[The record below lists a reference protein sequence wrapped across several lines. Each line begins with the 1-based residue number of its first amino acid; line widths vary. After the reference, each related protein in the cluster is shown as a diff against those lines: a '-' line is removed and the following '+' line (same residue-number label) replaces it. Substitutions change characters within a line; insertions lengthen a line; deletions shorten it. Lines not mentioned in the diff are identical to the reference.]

1 MNGEEK
7 NKLKS
12 CFYLF
17 NHKIDSVSVF
27 LDQSKWVIDDYLQH
41 ISEDRKD
48 PKFKEMYA
56 FNFDEEYYSRLS
68 FLPNF
73 LYQSIILLLFSLFIE
88 TLKKVLIILGASN
101 EEVGLCYKKGCE
113 YLKLLE
119 KFKELGF
126 ELNLSKNDEDFL
138 DLMSKLRNEIIH
150 KSYGEDNV
158 SKLKL
163 LTLEE
168 CKLYVTCYKKI
179 LESLEKT
186 LLEKDNS
193 FLN

>member
-1 MNGEEK
+1 MNEEEK
-7 NKLKS
+7 NRLKS
-12 CFYLF
+12 YFYLF
-17 NHKIDSVSVF
+17 NRKIDSVGVF

-41 ISEDRKD
+41 ISEDRND
-48 PKFKEMYA
+48 PKLKEIYA
-56 FNFDEEYYSRLS
+56 FNFNEEYYSSLS

-73 LYQSIILLLFSLFIE
+73 LYQSVILLLFSLFIE
-88 TLKKVLIILGASN
+88 TLKKILIILGVKK
-101 EEVGLCYKKGCE
+101 EEVGSFYKKGCE

-119 KFKELGF
+119 KFKEFGF
-126 ELNLSKNDEDFL
+126 KLNLSKNDEDFL

-168 CKLYVTCYKKI
+168 CELYVTCYKKI
-179 LESLEKT
+179 FESLEKT
-186 LLEKDNS
+186 LLEKEN
-193 FLN
+193 